1 MDGWMDGWMDGMRV
15 MDGWMDGW
23 SEGDGVYWVM
33 GRVGLEGW

>member
-1 MDGWMDGWMDGMRV
+1 MDGWNEG
-15 MDGWMDGW
+15 DGWMDGW